1 MTAPSPPAA
10 VEAGLKRYAAGR
22 RVTLVSVAA
31 NLLLSAAQVSLGYV
45 GHSQALIA
53 DGFHTLSD
61 LVTDFMVLYALWHG
75 RKPAD
80 EDHPYGHGRIETAV
94 TMILGAVLVL
104 VAAGITVRAGWRL
117 AALET
122 FHAPAA
128 LTLWVAIATLVIKEG
143 MYQYTMRVANRHD
156 SDVLRA
162 NAWHHRSDAVSSL
175 VVASGIGGALLGF
188 LYLDSVAAIIVAL
201 MIAKIGA
208 TLAWRSLHELVDTG
222 LPREDLAA
230 IHRTILSVNGVKA
243 VHALRTRRIA
253 GRALVDVHII
263 VDERLSVSEG
273 HQISEA
279 VRSRLIEEIAPVAD
293 VMVHIDTEEDL
304 EVPSGAGLPPRDEII
319 RRLHAY
325 FRDILDAQRIEDIT
339 LHYLGGR
346 IHVDLILPLDSVPDQ
361 DGARRLARQLQAA
374 VRADPD
380 LGTVR
385 VLFHP

>member
-1 MTAPSPPAA
+1 MTAPSPVAETEP
-10 VEAGLKRYAAGR
+10 VRYAASR
-22 RVTLVSVAA
+22 RVTLISVAA
-31 NLLLSAAQVSLGYV
+31 NFLLAVFQIVIGYL

-75 RKPAD
+75 KKAAD
-80 EDHPYGHGRIETAV
+80 EEHPYGHGRIETAV

-117 AALET
+117 AAQEAFL
-122 FHAPAA
+122 APAA
-128 LTLWVAIATLVIKEG
+128 LTLWVAIATLAVKEG
-143 MYQYTMRVANRHD
+143 MYQYTVRVANRYD
-156 SDVLRA
+156 SDMLRA

-175 VVASGIGGALLGF
+175 VVVAGVGGALLGF
-188 LYLDSVAAIIVAL
+188 LYLDSVAAILVAL
-201 MIAKIGA
+201 MIAKIGG

-222 LPREDLAA
+222 LPREDLDT
-230 IHRTILSVNGVKA
+230 IRRTILSVSGVKA
-243 VHALRTRRIA
+243 VHALRSRRTA

-279 VRSRLIEEIAPVAD
+279 VRTRLMEKIAPITD

-304 EVPSGAGLPPRDEII
+304 DGSSSAGLPLRDEIV
-319 RRLHAY
+319 RRFQRYLAN
-325 FRDILDAQRIEDIT
+325 IPEAQRIEDIT

-346 IHVDLILPLDSVPDQ
+346 IHVDLTLPLDSVPNTDE
-361 DGARRLARQLQAA
+361 ARQLCARLQAA
-374 VRADPD
+374 LRADPE

-385 VLFHP
+385 VFFYT